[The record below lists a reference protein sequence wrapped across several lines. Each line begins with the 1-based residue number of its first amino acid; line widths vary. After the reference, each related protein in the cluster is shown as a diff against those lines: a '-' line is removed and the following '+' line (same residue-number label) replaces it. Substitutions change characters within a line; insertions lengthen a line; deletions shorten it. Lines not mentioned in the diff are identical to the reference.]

1 MNGRLLSGQG
11 GKGHSRRYTKTGEC
25 AQETPRSLLWS
36 EYRTWGRVRHA
47 TGEMDGVQA
56 VKGLVLLASGSHWRF
71 EVEE

>member
-11 GKGHSRRYTKTGEC
+11 GKGHSRRHKKTGEC

-36 EYRTWGRVRHA
+36 EYRTSGRVRHA

-56 VKGLVLLASGSHWRF
+56 VKGFVLWQVGATGDLK
-71 EVEE
+71 